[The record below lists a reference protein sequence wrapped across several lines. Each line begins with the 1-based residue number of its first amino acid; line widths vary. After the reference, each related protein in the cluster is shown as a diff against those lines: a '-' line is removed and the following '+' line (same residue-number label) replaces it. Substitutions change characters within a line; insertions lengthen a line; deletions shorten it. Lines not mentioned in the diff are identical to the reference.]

1 MVFNKLIK
9 FLLFSLVLIL
19 ESSAIRVRVTYS
31 RYANDELRF
40 ATTDISICSRYNAVY
55 AQRTNGEVVC
65 QCSDGQI
72 FFGID
77 GKSPKCRKENSGR
90 LYGKMSSVYRLCVKI
105 MISQGQFV

>member
-55 AQRTNGEVVC
+55 VQRTNGEVVC
-65 QCSDGQI
+65 QCI
-72 FFGID
+72 FGID

>member
-1 MVFNKLIK
+1 MPEKLHIYSINMVLNIFIQ
-9 FLLFSLVLIL
+9 FLLFSLVLIP

-40 ATTDISICSRYNAVY
+40 ATADTSICSRYNARYV
-55 AQRTNGEVVC
+55 QKKNGEVVC
-65 QCSDGQI
+65 QCSSRKI

-90 LYGKMSSVYRLCVKI
+90 LYGEMSSIYKK
-105 MISQGQFV
+105 

>member
-1 MVFNKLIK
+1 M
-9 FLLFSLVLIL
+9 LFMRKEQTAKWCV
-19 ESSAIRVRVTYS
+19 
-31 RYANDELRF
+31 
-40 ATTDISICSRYNAVY
+40 NAVMGKY
-55 AQRTNGEVVC
+55 SLE
-65 QCSDGQI
+65 QI